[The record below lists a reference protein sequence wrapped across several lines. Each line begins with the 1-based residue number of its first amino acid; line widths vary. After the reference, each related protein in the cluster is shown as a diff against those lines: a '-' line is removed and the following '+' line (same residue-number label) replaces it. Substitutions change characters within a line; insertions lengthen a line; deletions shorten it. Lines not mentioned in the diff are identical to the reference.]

1 MHMFRVL
8 GGERQTADDFSVT
21 LTVTFLL
28 HVGRAP
34 IIALYADLSTPVP
47 IYVSGALFVVAGF
60 IALLLPFEP
69 RGKASI

>member
-1 MHMFRVL
+1 M
-8 GGERQTADDFSVT
+8 
-21 LTVTFLL
+21 